1 MSLDLTIQRIESA
14 KSRVDRF
21 IDQNILLWATEEI
34 LLPGQSTIAKSI
46 HEEAA
51 RGLGIEKSG
60 FMKVDLVWSY
70 VKDNKPIHFYLEY
83 GTRPHDILPKGKDSG
98 GADWLHWKG
107 PSGGFVIGADHFAKR
122 VRHPGT
128 QPKNLVQ
135 GIKDEL
141 QPRLTERIIKEAKNY
156 LEVEKV

>member
-122 VRHPGT
+122 VNHPRT
-128 QPKNLVQ
+128 QPKKLVD
-135 GIKDEL
+135 GIIDERMPKL
-141 QPRLTERIIKEAKNY
+141 EARITRETTNY
-156 LEVEKV
+156 LEVNEI